1 MPASVRTPDTAPP
14 LVFDWKRE
22 RGVKRRLAMWLLVV
36 AMGLAAMFYL
46 FRVTTPVAARK
57 PPPQQ
62 AVLYLPA
69 AEPEVRALLSRIGD
83 RFPGMMRV
91 SAEDSTALDLQA
103 LTKVTPA
110 WQPTWA
116 AHRAVLKP
124 FPLPPVPQELPPVF
138 TPGSALL
145 PQESPASELPPAGEK
160 VKPSPFLAVDSA
172 EGGRTVVRQPVWPEQ
187 LTDET
192 WPLTGSVPFMLGL
205 DRHGRVEYCLP
216 VSPATGLDLEAI
228 RRVLTAVRFSPVS
241 AGGLQWIHVAVRW

>member
-22 RGVKRRLAMWLLVV
+22 RGVRRRLAMWLLVV
-36 AMGLAAMFYL
+36 VMGLAAMFYL
-46 FRVTTPVAARK
+46 FRVTTPLTARK

-69 AEPEVRALLSRIGD
+69 AEPEVRALLGKIGD
-83 RFPGMMRV
+83 RFPGTMRV
-91 SAEDSTALDLQA
+91 SADDSMAMDLQTLA
-103 LTKVTPA
+103 KVTPA
-110 WQPTWA
+110 WEPTWA

-138 TPGSALL
+138 TAGSALL
-145 PQESPASELPPAGEK
+145 PQESSLAPLTPAGNK
-160 VKPSPFLAVDSA
+160 VKPSPFLAVEST
-172 EGGRTVVRQPVWPEQ
+172 EGGRTVVRPPAWPDQ

-192 WPLTGSVPFMLGL
+192 WPVTGSVPFMLGL

-216 VSPATGLDLEAI
+216 VSPATGLDLEAL
-228 RRVLTAVRFSPVS
+228 RRVLMAVRFSPVS
-241 AGGLQWIHVAVRW
+241 SGVVEWIHVAVRW